1 MILKHKIF
9 TSQLILSI
17 SEKTR
22 SITRQ
27 YADYQFPILKEEI
40 PLKKLDFQS
49 RNILIK
55 NYGVY
60 KENKFVNCKIKLDK

>member
-1 MILKHKIF
+1 M
-9 TSQLILSI
+9 
-17 SEKTR
+17 
-22 SITRQ
+22 TRQ

-60 KENKFVNCKIKLDK
+60 KENKFANCKIKLDK